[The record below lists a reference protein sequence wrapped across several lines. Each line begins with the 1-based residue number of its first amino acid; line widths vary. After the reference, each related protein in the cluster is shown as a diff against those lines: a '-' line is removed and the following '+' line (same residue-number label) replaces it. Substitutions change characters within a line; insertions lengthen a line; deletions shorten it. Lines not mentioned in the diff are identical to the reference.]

1 VMIGSVGFE
10 GFGPLAAAL
19 ALAGAAGALLSR
31 RRAS

>member
-1 VMIGSVGFE
+1 VGFE

-19 ALAGAAGALLSR
+19 AFAAAAGALLNR